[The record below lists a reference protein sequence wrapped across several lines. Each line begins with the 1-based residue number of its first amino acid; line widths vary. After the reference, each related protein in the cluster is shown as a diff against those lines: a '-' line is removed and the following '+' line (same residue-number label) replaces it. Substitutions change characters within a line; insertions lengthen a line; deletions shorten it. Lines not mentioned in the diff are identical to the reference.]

1 MKSTVLS
8 LTLIALSSFTVTA
21 QTTAR
26 KTAATTQ
33 VAKPAASTQQAN
45 ARPSV
50 VTQPSKPAAQLSAA
64 QTPTRTAP
72 SVTPSLRTAYLNAGI
87 GLAAYMGGGIP
98 LGVSYEKTIRDNVSV
113 GGSVDFARYGRSYG
127 RYTFIY
133 AGARGSYHL
142 GELLGVSDNKFD
154 PYIGASLGFRHVSY
168 RDSYGY
174 GSDYYNSY
182 GSGLY
187 LGIHL
192 GSRYMFSEKLGGF
205 AEVGYG
211 ISALRLGV
219 SAKF

>member
-26 KTAATTQ
+26 KTTATTQ

-45 ARPSV
+45 ARPAV
-50 VTQPSKPAAQLSAA
+50 AAQPTKPAA

>member
-1 MKSTVLS
+1 MKRTLLS
-8 LTLIALSSFTVTA
+8 LTLIALGSVTATA

-26 KTAATTQ
+26 QTAATTQ
-33 VAKPAASTQQAN
+33 VTKPAAPAPQAS
-45 ARPSV
+45 ARPAAAA
-50 VTQPSKPAAQLSAA
+50 QPTKPAAPQSAA
-64 QTPTRTAP
+64 QTSTRTAP
-72 SVTPSLRTAYLNAGI
+72 SATPSLRTAYLNAGI

-98 LGVSYEKTIRDNVSV
+98 LGVSFEKTIRDNVSV

-182 GSGLY
+182 GSGVY

-192 GSRYMFSEKLGGF
+192 GTRYMFSEKLGGF